1 MLMNASSIVVQ
12 VDPSS
17 PLVARQQG
25 LAPVATHLTTV
36 IQASKNVA
44 TNNSNTLV
52 NVGQTNLDTSLQGGV
67 GSSTPKPMS
76 TVTIGATASN
86 ANMCFSHLEPYYT
99 TTQSPPLESRPQV
112 AGTAHTPLLNV
123 TPIIITTPVYKKPVV
138 HASMV
143 SGKSNCS
150 AELNLYKETKY
161 ILIGDSNLRY
171 YLLCNALA

>member
-1 MLMNASSIVVQ
+1 MVQ

-86 ANMCFSHLEPYYT
+86 ATYASVTSNHTIQLLSLHLWN
-99 TTQSPPLESRPQV
+99 QDLKSPEQ
-112 AGTAHTPLLNV
+112 HTLH
-123 TPIIITTPVYKKPVV
+123 Y
-138 HASMV
+138 SM
-143 SGKSNCS
+143 
-150 AELNLYKETKY
+150 
-161 ILIGDSNLRY
+161 
-171 YLLCNALA
+171 